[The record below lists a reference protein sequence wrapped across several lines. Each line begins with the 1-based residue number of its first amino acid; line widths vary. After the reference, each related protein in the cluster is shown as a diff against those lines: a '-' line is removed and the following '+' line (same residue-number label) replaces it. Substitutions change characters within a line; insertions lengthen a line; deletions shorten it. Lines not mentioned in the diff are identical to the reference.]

1 MSKDVILLPTYNEKE
16 NIHFIIKEI
25 FRIAPDIW
33 VKIID
38 DNSPDGT
45 AQIVKDILS
54 SYPRLSLL
62 ERKVKTGLGDAY
74 KAAMREV
81 IKDKEVG
88 SVITMDADGS
98 HSPKYL
104 QEMLKN
110 LDKADLIIGSRYAGG
125 GVENWEWWR
134 KNLSKFG
141 NLYAR
146 ILSGLPVNDVTAG
159 FMCIRRELLE
169 KLNFESIH
177 ASGYSFLMEFKY
189 NLIRV
194 LGARVKEIPIIFLQ
208 RRGGKTKFSIHI
220 FSEGLKVPWRLFF
233 KRLKVKFSA
242 KLC

>member
-1 MSKDVILLPTYNEKE
+1 MNKDAVLLPTYNEKE
-16 NIHFIIKEI
+16 NIQFMIKEI
-25 FRIAPDIW
+25 FRIVPDIW
-33 VKIID
+33 VKVID

-45 AQIVKDILS
+45 AQTVKDMLS
-54 SYPRLSLL
+54 IYPRLSLL

-74 KAAMREV
+74 KAAMKEV
-81 IKDKEVG
+81 IKDKEVR

-98 HSPKYL
+98 HSPVYL

-110 LDKADLIIGSRYAGG
+110 LDNADLIIGSRYVNGG

-134 KNLSKFG
+134 KNLSKSG

-146 ILSGLPVNDVTAG
+146 ILSGLPVNDITTG

-177 ASGYSFLMEFKY
+177 ATGYSFLIEFKY

-194 LGARVKEIPIIFLQ
+194 LGARVKENPIIFLQ
-208 RRGGKTKFSIHI
+208 RRGGKTKFSMQI
-220 FSEGLKVPWRLFF
+220 FFEGLKVPWRLFF
-233 KRLKVKFSA
+233 KRLKVKFSTG
-242 KLC
+242 L